1 MINISPSRILIIRR
15 QALGDTLATLPAI
28 TQLRE
33 LFGDARIDLIVDDSF
48 AQFID
53 DSFDGANILPY
64 SGAIRNWPQFIRSQH
79 YDVVIDYL
87 GFARTAFWTF
97 YSGASIRVG
106 YNVRFRK
113 WAYNYRVDR
122 EEIHN
127 RPLYQFAGESFID
140 LTRLFCNFAKP
151 WKHETASQTTCIKSD
166 SYQNWESSYFNESG
180 QYVAVSLSAT
190 GSSRAWHGE
199 NAGLLFE
206 LLAKSGL
213 KAFLIPGP
221 ADSEIV
227 KSVISHNSNVVV
239 APDTDLHEL
248 KSLLSKIDLLVST
261 DNGTRHVAMLVDK
274 PTLTLFGPTDSGGWN
289 RKHFKNGIVK
299 NKVSCS
305 PCNLLECNVDGHPC
319 MVELTADQV
328 FEKVQEML
336 TTLQR
341 RGSV

>member
-1 MINISPSRILIIRR
+1 MIKISPSRILIIRR
-15 QALGDTLATLPAI
+15 KALGDTLATLPAI
-28 TQLRE
+28 TQLKE

-53 DSFDGANILPY
+53 DSFDGANVLPY
-64 SGAIRNWPQFIRSQH
+64 PGSIRNWPQFIRDQH
-79 YDVVIDYL
+79 YSVVIDYL

-122 EEIHN
+122 EKIDN
-127 RPLYQFAGESFID
+127 RHLYQFAGESFID
-140 LTRLFCNFAKP
+140 LTRLFCGFAKP
-151 WKHETASQTTCIKSD
+151 WNQESALLSNYTKSD
-166 SYQNWESSYFNESG
+166 SYQNWESSYFNEID

-190 GSSRAWHGE
+190 GSSRAWHGA

-206 LLAKSGL
+206 LLAESGL
-213 KAFLIPGP
+213 QAFLIPGP
-221 ADSEIV
+221 ADNEIV
-227 KSVISHNSNVVV
+227 KSVLRHNSNVIV
-239 APDTDLHEL
+239 APDTDLPEL
-248 KSLLSKIDLLVST
+248 KSLLNKIDLLVST

-274 PTLTLFGPTDSGGWN
+274 PTLTLFGPTDPGGWN

-305 PCNLLECNVDGHPC
+305 PCNLWECNVDGHPC
-319 MVELTADQV
+319 MAGLTANQV
-328 FEKVQEML
+328 FDKVQEML
-336 TTLQR
+336 TTIQG

>member
-1 MINISPSRILIIRR
+1 MITISPDRILIIRR

-33 LFGDARIDLIVDDSF
+33 LFGRARIDLIVDDSF
-48 AQFID
+48 AHFID
-53 DSFDGANILPY
+53 ESFTGVNVLPY
-64 SGAIRNWPQFIRSQH
+64 PGSIRNWPQFIRSQN
-79 YDVVIDYL
+79 YDIVIDYL

-122 EEIHN
+122 EQIDN
-127 RPLYQFAGESFID
+127 RLLYQFAGESFID
-140 LTRLFCNFAKP
+140 LTRLFCKYAEP
-151 WKHETASQTTCIKSD
+151 WEHETVSDVTSAKSD
-166 SYQNWESSYFNESG
+166 SYQSWESSFFSEST
-180 QYVAVSLSAT
+180 QYIGVSLSAT

-199 NAGLLFE
+199 NAGQLFE
-206 LLAKSGL
+206 LLAESGL

-221 ADSEIV
+221 SDNEIV
-227 KSVISHNSNVVV
+227 KSVLGHNSNVVV
-239 APDTDLHEL
+239 APDTNLAEL
-248 KSLLSKIDLLVST
+248 KSLLSKIDLLIST

-274 PTLTLFGPTDSGGWN
+274 PTLTMFGPTDSGGWN

-299 NKVSCS
+299 NHVSCS
-305 PCNLLECNVDGHPC
+305 PCNLWECNVDGHPC
-319 MVELTADQV
+319 MEELTANQV
-328 FEKVQEML
+328 FDKAKEML
-336 TTLQR
+336 TTFEV